1 MAFGLRAFELDVSMG
16 TWVAM
21 VANGL
26 PIFSSDSDPDPGY
39 SNKWRQAIVF
49 LSVWQCL
56 VEGKG
61 FLSCGYVAMAK

>member
-1 MAFGLRAFELDVSMG
+1 MVAFGLRVVELDASMG

-21 VANGL
+21 VANGM

-49 LSVWQCL
+49 LSVSIMRLCSN
-56 VEGKG
+56 GK
-61 FLSCGYVAMAK
+61 VNNE